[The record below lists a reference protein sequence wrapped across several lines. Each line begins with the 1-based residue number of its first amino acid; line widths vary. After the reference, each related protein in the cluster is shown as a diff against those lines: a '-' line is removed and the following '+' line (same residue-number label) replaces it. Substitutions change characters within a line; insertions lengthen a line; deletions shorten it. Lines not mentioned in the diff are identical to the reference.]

1 MATVIAVTSGKG
13 GTGKTSLVGAV
24 GSCLAALGHS
34 TLCIDMDV
42 GLRNLDLT
50 LGLSDRALMDFTDVV
65 ESRCSLEKAVVEHP
79 EIRDLFLLTA
89 PFSLPTGIPEEAMRD
104 LLRQARVLYDYIL
117 LDAPAGLGEG
127 FRLAVCGCDRAI
139 VVSTTDASALRDAQ
153 RTVSELSRL
162 GVEQIHLVVNRVQ
175 PKLLRKLHT
184 TIDDAMDTAGLPL
197 LGVVPEDN
205 LVMLSANQG
214 RPLILCANK
223 GAAVGYRNI
232 TFRIEGRKVPVMGW

>member
-104 LLRQARVLYDYIL
+104 LLRQARVL
-117 LDAPAGLGEG
+117 
-127 FRLAVCGCDRAI
+127 
-139 VVSTTDASALRDAQ
+139 
-153 RTVSELSRL
+153 
-162 GVEQIHLVVNRVQ
+162 
-175 PKLLRKLHT
+175 T
-184 TIDDAMDTAGLPL
+184 TIFCWTPPPDWARGF
-197 LGVVPEDN
+197 VW
-205 LVMLSANQG
+205 LSA
-214 RPLILCANK
+214 
-223 GAAVGYRNI
+223 AATGPSWCPRRMPPPCGTPSERYLS
-232 TFRIEGRKVPVMGW
+232 